1 MGGGGDGSVA
11 RVVVPGGAAGA
22 AMPSS
27 SSGRARQASR
37 GPPSAYRISRVARR
51 PGGPYRLRATSTALR
66 CPTTSRPRR
75 IQPERRSSR
84 RRPLA
89 SSTATA
95 RARPSEAGSSTIR
108 SVPARRA
115 SAASLPS
122 RSPTR
127 FPATAGSR
135 PSGRSMTSRSTVR
148 AASSAPARASASSR
162 STGVR
167 TTSHSGRTPRATAS
181 TGSKARARSS
191 HATIAPPACASAA
204 VRSATVVLPEDAA
217 PRNATV
223 AARGSPPGPRMA
235 SSAAN
240 PVGTMRPSAS
250 VAGVPGRRVT
260 TGARGVGARGVGA
273 RGSGAPAGSP
283 VGSGAGSGIVIG
295 ARARAPSV
303 ASTKSPPRRG
313 AAEPQRA
320 WRVAS
325 ASEMSDAG
333 AIGRPII
340 ERLFYSSRANRRCS
354 GYRRHPRDRHR
365 MSRRAV
371 GVCSNGAFLAAWR
384 LTCASEGQR
393 RIVRGRIRLDWHAD
407 RALEPPSGSGPL
419 NHPRPWA
426 HGPRWQ
432 LAPTDSLDREHAGP
446 ARTTP
451 RLPGVSGPA
460 PDTSWGRIPGS
471 AWDLGL
477 GIDRIVGRLLVSHP
491 EMTRG

>member
-1 MGGGGDGSVA
+1 
-11 RVVVPGGAAGA
+11 
-22 AMPSS
+22 MPSS

-37 GPPSAYRISRVARR
+37 RPPSAYRISRVARR

-66 CPTTSRPRR
+66 CPMTSRPRR
-75 IQPERRSSR
+75 IQPERRNSR

-89 SSTATA
+89 SSTAAA
-95 RARPSEAGSSTIR
+95 RLRPRLAGSSTTR
-108 SVPARRA
+108 SVPARLAR
-115 SAASLPS
+115 AASLPR

-217 PRNATV
+217 PRSATV

-240 PVGTMRPSAS
+240 PVGTMRPSRS
-250 VAGVPGRRVT
+250 CAGIPGRRMT
-260 TGARGVGARGVGA
+260 TGAWGVGA
-273 RGSGAPAGSP
+273 RGSGASAGS
-283 VGSGAGSGIVIG
+283 GTRSGIVIG

-303 ASTKSPPRRG
+303 ASTRSPPRRG
-313 AAEPQRA
+313 AAGPQRA
-320 WRVAS
+320 WRAAS

-340 ERLFYSSRANRRCS
+340 ERLFYSSRGES
-354 GYRRHPRDRHR
+354 P
-365 MSRRAV
+365 
-371 GVCSNGAFLAAWR
+371 
-384 LTCASEGQR
+384 
-393 RIVRGRIRLDWHAD
+393 
-407 RALEPPSGSGPL
+407 
-419 NHPRPWA
+419 
-426 HGPRWQ
+426 
-432 LAPTDSLDREHAGP
+432 
-446 ARTTP
+446 
-451 RLPGVSGPA
+451 LPGNRWRVRSVA
-460 PDTSWGRIPGS
+460 
-471 AWDLGL
+471 
-477 GIDRIVGRLLVSHP
+477 
-491 EMTRG
+491 

>member
-1 MGGGGDGSVA
+1 MARAGAAGAWVSIDRWGPFRSVGGGGGGSAA
-11 RVVVPGGAAGA
+11 RVRMPGGAAGA

-27 SSGRARQASR
+27 RSGRARQASR

-89 SSTATA
+89 SSTAAA
-95 RARPSEAGSSTIR
+95 RLRPRLAGSSTTR

-127 FPATAGSR
+127 FPVTAGSR
-135 PSGRSMTSRSTVR
+135 PSGRSTTSRSTVR

-162 STGVR
+162 STGAR

-191 HATIAPPACASAA
+191 QATIAPPVCASAA

-217 PRNATV
+217 PRSATV

-240 PVGTMRPSAS
+240 PVETMRPSMS
-250 VAGVPGRRVT
+250 GTGIPGRRVT
-260 TGARGVGARGVGA
+260 TGARGVGANGPGA
-273 RGSGAPAGSP
+273 RVGSEAGSGAR
-283 VGSGAGSGIVIG
+283 VGSGTGSEAGSGIIIG

-303 ASTKSPPRRG
+303 ASTRSPPRRG

-320 WRVAS
+320 WRAAS
-325 ASEMSDAG
+325 VSETSDAG

-340 ERLFYSSRANRRCS
+340 ERLFYSSRGEPRRS
-354 GYRRHPRDRHR
+354 P
-365 MSRRAV
+365 
-371 GVCSNGAFLAAWR
+371 
-384 LTCASEGQR
+384 
-393 RIVRGRIRLDWHAD
+393 
-407 RALEPPSGSGPL
+407 
-419 NHPRPWA
+419 
-426 HGPRWQ
+426 
-432 LAPTDSLDREHAGP
+432 
-446 ARTTP
+446 
-451 RLPGVSGPA
+451 
-460 PDTSWGRIPGS
+460 PGS
-471 AWDLGL
+471 
-477 GIDRIVGRLLVSHP
+477 V
-491 EMTRG
+491 TR

>member
-1 MGGGGDGSVA
+1 
-11 RVVVPGGAAGA
+11 
-22 AMPSS
+22 MPSS

-66 CPTTSRPRR
+66 CPTTSLPRR

-89 SSTATA
+89 SSTAAA
-95 RARPSEAGSSTIR
+95 RLRPRLAGSSTTR
-108 SVPARRA
+108 SVPARLAR
-115 SAASLPS
+115 AASLPS

-148 AASSAPARASASSR
+148 ATSSAPARASASSR

-235 SSAAN
+235 SSSAN
-240 PVGTMRPSAS
+240 PVGTMRPSAPG
-250 VAGVPGRRVT
+250 AGVPGRRVT
-260 TGARGVGARGVGA
+260 TGARGVGARG
-273 RGSGAPAGSP
+273 SGVP
-283 VGSGAGSGIVIG
+283 VGSDAGSGIVIG

-303 ASTKSPPRRG
+303 ASTRSPPRRG

-320 WRVAS
+320 SRAAS
-325 ASEMSDAG
+325 VSETSDAG
-333 AIGRPII
+333 VIGRPII
-340 ERLFYSSRANRRCS
+340 ERLFYSSR
-354 GYRRHPRDRHR
+354 
-365 MSRRAV
+365 
-371 GVCSNGAFLAAWR
+371 
-384 LTCASEGQR
+384 SET
-393 RIVRGRIRLDWHAD
+393 
-407 RALEPPSGSGPL
+407 PL
-419 NHPRPWA
+419 VT
-426 HGPRWQ
+426 G
-432 LAPTDSLDREHAGP
+432 L
-446 ARTTP
+446 ART
-451 RLPGVSGPA
+451 A
-460 PDTSWGRIPGS
+460 P
-471 AWDLGL
+471 
-477 GIDRIVGRLLVSHP
+477 
-491 EMTRG
+491 

>member
-1 MGGGGDGSVA
+1 
-11 RVVVPGGAAGA
+11 
-22 AMPSS
+22 MPSS

-51 PGGPYRLRATSTALR
+51 PGGPYRLRATSTVLR

-89 SSTATA
+89 SSTAAA
-95 RARPSEAGSSTIR
+95 RLRPRLAGSSTTR

-250 VAGVPGRRVT
+250 GAGVPGRRVT
-260 TGARGVGARGVGA
+260 TGARGVGARGSGVERVRRTGRVRRDRIRHRHRRPREGA
-273 RGSGAPAGSP
+273 LGRQHQVSSAPWSGRAPAGLEGGECLGDVGCRSHRTSNNRTSVLLVKGRIAAARRDAPPESTGSATPPSCHDRPRDTSRCQIPGFCLGPGARNRRNRRPPPRVATRNDSSASRRRAPGAPGGDRESDRESAREAAGTCVLHSPAGPPDPSGAAP
-283 VGSGAGSGIVIG
+283 VG
-295 ARARAPSV
+295 
-303 ASTKSPPRRG
+303 
-313 AAEPQRA
+313 
-320 WRVAS
+320 
-325 ASEMSDAG
+325 M
-333 AIGRPII
+333 
-340 ERLFYSSRANRRCS
+340 
-354 GYRRHPRDRHR
+354 
-365 MSRRAV
+365 
-371 GVCSNGAFLAAWR
+371 
-384 LTCASEGQR
+384 
-393 RIVRGRIRLDWHAD
+393 
-407 RALEPPSGSGPL
+407 
-419 NHPRPWA
+419 
-426 HGPRWQ
+426 
-432 LAPTDSLDREHAGP
+432 
-446 ARTTP
+446 
-451 RLPGVSGPA
+451 
-460 PDTSWGRIPGS
+460 
-471 AWDLGL
+471 
-477 GIDRIVGRLLVSHP
+477 
-491 EMTRG
+491 

>member
-1 MGGGGDGSVA
+1 M
-11 RVVVPGGAAGA
+11 PGGAAGA

-75 IQPERRSSR
+75 IQPERRSTR

-89 SSTATA
+89 SSTAAA
-95 RARPSEAGSSTIR
+95 RLRPRLAGSSTTR

-115 SAASLPS
+115 RAASRPS

-135 PSGRSMTSRSTVR
+135 PSGRSTTSRSTVR

-250 VAGVPGRRVT
+250 GAGDPGRRVMT
-260 TGARGVGARGVGA
+260 GARGVGA
-273 RGSGAPAGSP
+273 RGSGSAAGSGAPAGA
-283 VGSGAGSGIVIG
+283 GTGSGIVIG

-303 ASTKSPPRRG
+303 ASTRSPPRRG
-313 AAEPQRA
+313 AAGPQRA
-320 WRVAS
+320 WRAAS
-325 ASEMSDAG
+325 ASETSDAG
-333 AIGRPII
+333 VIGRPII
-340 ERLFYSSRANRRCS
+340 ERLFYSSRGES
-354 GYRRHPRDRHR
+354 
-365 MSRRAV
+365 
-371 GVCSNGAFLAAWR
+371 
-384 LTCASEGQR
+384 
-393 RIVRGRIRLDWHAD
+393 
-407 RALEPPSGSGPL
+407 PPLRPAGLGPL
-419 NHPRPWA
+419 RDSPLCHARPLTRL
-426 HGPRWQ
+426 GVR
-432 LAPTDSLDREHAGP
+432 SRV
-446 ARTTP
+446 
-451 RLPGVSGPA
+451 LPGTWVSESTESPA
-460 PDTSWGRIPGS
+460 
-471 AWDLGL
+471 
-477 GIDRIVGRLLVSHP
+477 VSSCRTP
-491 EMTRG
+491 K

>member
-1 MGGGGDGSVA
+1 MGGGGGRSVA
-11 RVVVPGGAAGA
+11 RARVPGGATGA

-66 CPTTSRPRR
+66 CPTTSRPRW
-75 IQPERRSSR
+75 IQPERRNSR

-89 SSTATA
+89 SSTAAA
-95 RARPSEAGSSTIR
+95 RLRPRLAGSSTTR

-127 FPATAGSR
+127 LPATAGSR

-240 PVGTMRPSAS
+240 PVGTMRPSTS
-250 VAGVPGRRVT
+250 GAGAPGRRVT
-260 TGARGVGARGVGA
+260 MGARGVGARE
-273 RGSGAPAGSP
+273 SGAPAGSEAVP
-283 VGSGAGSGIVIG
+283 GARVGSEAVPGARVGSGTGSGIVIG

-303 ASTKSPPRRG
+303 ASTRSPPRRG

-340 ERLFYSSRANRRCS
+340 ERLFYSSRRESPLPGRGS
-354 GYRRHPRDRHR
+354 RDGP
-365 MSRRAV
+365 SR
-371 GVCSNGAFLAAWR
+371 
-384 LTCASEGQR
+384 AS
-393 RIVRGRIRLDWHAD
+393 A
-407 RALEPPSGSGPL
+407 
-419 NHPRPWA
+419 
-426 HGPRWQ
+426 
-432 LAPTDSLDREHAGP
+432 
-446 ARTTP
+446 TP
-451 RLPGVSGPA
+451 RCVSGR
-460 PDTSWGRIPGS
+460 S
-471 AWDLGL
+471 
-477 GIDRIVGRLLVSHP
+477 
-491 EMTRG
+491 